1 MLSCIGFTSFVQSE
15 GDNMKFLSEEKELAL
30 ILRWNCTKIS
40 DEDYESS
47 GLDCAACKAKAI
59 YDAGWRKQVEAKW
72 IPVKKLVPDWGANI
86 IHHYECSNCQT
97 LEYTN
102 DRKYCSNCGA
112 KMEK

>member
-1 MLSCIGFTSFVQSE
+1 MNRRDELDAMYIILSKGCAGM
-15 GDNMKFLSEEKELAL
+15 D
-30 ILRWNCTKIS
+30 C
-40 DEDYESS
+40 
-47 GLDCAACKAKAI
+47 LDCPGREYNHCGDYNKAVKL

>member
-1 MLSCIGFTSFVQSE
+1 MNRRDELDAMYVIIYKGCAGMYCMDCPGRGYDHC
-15 GDNMKFLSEEKELAL
+15 GDYNKVVKL
-30 ILRWNCTKIS
+30 
-40 DEDYESS
+40 
-47 GLDCAACKAKAI
+47 

-72 IPVKKLVPDWGANI
+72 IPVEKLVPDWGANI

>member
-1 MLSCIGFTSFVQSE
+1 MNRRDELDAMYIILYKGCARMDCMDCPGRE
-15 GDNMKFLSEEKELAL
+15 YDHCGDYN
-30 ILRWNCTKIS
+30 
-40 DEDYESS
+40 
-47 GLDCAACKAKAI
+47 KAVKL

-72 IPVKKLVPDWGANI
+72 IPVEKLVPDWGANI
-86 IHHYECSNCQT
+86 IHHYECSNCKI